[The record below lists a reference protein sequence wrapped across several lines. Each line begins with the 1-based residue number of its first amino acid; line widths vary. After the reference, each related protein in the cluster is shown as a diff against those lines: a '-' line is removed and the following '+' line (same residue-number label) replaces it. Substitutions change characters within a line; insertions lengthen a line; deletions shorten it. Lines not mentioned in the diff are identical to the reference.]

1 MKSPAPN
8 PQVATRASLAGRI
21 VRFIDRLNAE
31 GRDPD
36 RWESEHVQT
45 ALGFLQQRRFAD
57 GEYAL
62 ILAERAAEHRSGKQ
76 LAFLRQTYE
85 SPTRW
90 HLAARLK
97 AVLDRDET

>member
-1 MKSPAPN
+1 MKSPATN
-8 PQVATRASLAGRI
+8 PQGATRASLARRI
-21 VRFIDRLNAE
+21 VRFIDRLNTE

-36 RWESEHVQT
+36 RWEAEHVLT
-45 ALGFLQQRRFAD
+45 ALGLLQQRRFAD

-62 ILAERAAEHRSGKQ
+62 IPAERPAEYRSAKQ

-85 SPTRW
+85 SPTRE

-97 AVLDRDET
+97 GYPR